1 MTDKVVILTTVSSE
15 KEGHAISR
23 ALVEHRVA
31 ACVNLIT
38 GVRSVYYWKDEV
50 CQETEHLLLIKTKE
64 ALQGK
69 VADLI
74 RSLHSYECPE
84 IISLPVSWG
93 WEGYLQWIEE
103 TVSEK

>member
-1 MTDKVVILTTVSSE
+1 MTDKVVMLTTVASE
-15 KEGHAISR
+15 EEGLTISR
-23 ALVEHRVA
+23 ALVGQKVA
-31 ACVNLIT
+31 ACVNLIA
-38 GVRSVYYWKDEV
+38 GVRSVFYWKDEI
-50 CQETEHLLLIKTKE
+50 CQETENFLIIKTKE
-64 ALQGK
+64 ALQEK

-103 TVSEK
+103 TVSGK

>member
-1 MTDKVVILTTVSSE
+1 MTDKVVMLTTVASE
-15 KEGHAISR
+15 EEGLTISR
-23 ALVEHRVA
+23 ALVEQKVA
-31 ACVNLIT
+31 ACVNLIP
-38 GVRSVYYWKDEV
+38 GVRSVFYWKDEV
-50 CQETEHLLLIKTKE
+50 CQETENLLFIKTKK
-64 ALQGK
+64 ALQVK

-103 TVSEK
+103 TVSGK